1 MIVEYKLHRNSDGNK
16 CIPSFIEDGGY
27 YASGS
32 KLVGITVND
41 DSYIP
46 STLVELDRA
55 ALITRYTADAPINDD
70 TGDPLTAAE
79 IESDIDAFI
88 AKDS

>member
-27 YASGS
+27 YASGN
-32 KLVGITVND
+32 KLVGIVVND

-46 STLVELDRA
+46 STLVELNRA
-55 ALITRYTADAPINDD
+55 ALITRYTAMSPVNDD
-70 TGDPLTAAE
+70 NDALTDAE
-79 IESDIDAFI
+79 IATQIDAFI

>member
-27 YASGS
+27 YASGN

-41 DSYIP
+41 GSYIP
-46 STLVELDRA
+46 STLVALDKA
-55 ALITRYTADAPINDD
+55 ALITRYTAMSPVNDD
-70 TGDPLTAAE
+70 NDALTDAE
-79 IESDIDAFI
+79 IATEIDAFI

>member
-16 CIPSFIEDGGY
+16 CIPSFIADGGY
-27 YASGS
+27 YVSGN

-41 DSYIP
+41 GSYIP

-55 ALITRYTADAPINDD
+55 ALITRYTALTPVNDD
-70 TGDPLTAAE
+70 TGDALTSAE
-79 IESDIDAFI
+79 IESEIDAFI
-88 AKDS
+88 GT

>member
-32 KLVGITVND
+32 KLVGIVVND
-41 DSYIP
+41 GSYVP
-46 STLVELDRA
+46 STLVELNRA
-55 ALITRYTADAPINDD
+55 ALITRYTAMSPVNVDNDALTD
-70 TGDPLTAAE
+70 TE
-79 IESDIDAFI
+79 IATEIDAFI

>member
-27 YASGS
+27 YVSGN

-41 DSYIP
+41 DSYVP
-46 STLVELDRA
+46 STLVELDKA
-55 ALITRYTADAPINDD
+55 ALVTKYTAMSPVSED
-70 TGDPLTAAE
+70 TGDALTSAE
-79 IESDIDAFI
+79 IESEIDTFI

>member
-27 YASGS
+27 YPSGN

-46 STLVELDRA
+46 STLVELDKA
-55 ALITRYTADAPINDD
+55 ALVTRYTAMSPVNGENTA
-70 TGDPLTAAE
+70 LTDAE
-79 IESDIDAFI
+79 IESEIDAFI
-88 AKDS
+88 AKDA

>member
-32 KLVGITVND
+32 KLVGIVVND
-41 DSYIP
+41 GSYVP
-46 STLVELDRA
+46 STLVELNRA
-55 ALITRYTADAPINDD
+55 ALITRYTAMSPVNDD
-70 TGDPLTAAE
+70 NDALTDTE
-79 IESDIDAFI
+79 IATEIDAFI
-88 AKDS
+88 SKDS

>member
-16 CIPSFIEDGGY
+16 CIPSFIDDGGY

-32 KLVGITVND
+32 KLVGIVVND

-46 STLVELDRA
+46 STLVELNRA
-55 ALITRYTADAPINDD
+55 ALITRYTAMSPVNVDDDA
-70 TGDPLTAAE
+70 LTDAE
-79 IESDIDAFI
+79 IATEIDAFI

>member
-27 YASGS
+27 YVSGN

-41 DSYIP
+41 GSYIP

-55 ALITRYTADAPINDD
+55 ALITRYTALTPVNDD
-70 TGDPLTAAE
+70 TGDALTSAE
-79 IESDIDAFI
+79 IESEIDTFI
-88 AKDS
+88 GT

>member
-16 CIPSFIEDGGY
+16 CIPSFIDDGGY

-32 KLVGITVND
+32 KLVGIVVND
-41 DSYIP
+41 GSYVP
-46 STLVELDRA
+46 STLVELNRA
-55 ALITRYTADAPINDD
+55 ALITRYTAMSPVNVDNDALTD
-70 TGDPLTAAE
+70 TE
-79 IESDIDAFI
+79 IATEIDAFI

>member
-27 YASGS
+27 FVSGS

-46 STLVELDRA
+46 STLVELNRA
-55 ALITRYTADAPINDD
+55 ALITRYTAMSPVNDD
-70 TGDPLTAAE
+70 NDALTDAE
-79 IESDIDAFI
+79 IATEIDAFI